1 MTHVVPVSVHLQ
13 TNFTLKWVVV
23 LRLHG
28 IFCLVK
34 ISRNFG
40 SAVNGK
46 HSLVCPTGKFLEK
59 VKILK
64 RSAPRLSKK
73 SFVRFNMAR
82 DEGLFILNWYHM
94 VAHNCHSKTKNLT
107 AKTKYLT
114 AKAKT
119 NHPQQ
124 KQIPTAKPKLF
135 CFCCEV
141 LVLLWGFWFCRE
153 VFCFCCEVFGFAVTV
168 VGHHSTSFSE
178 PKMGRC
184 S

>member
-1 MTHVVPVSVHLQ
+1 MVPVSVHLQ
-13 TNFTLKWVVV
+13 TNFTLKWEVV

-46 HSLVCPTGKFLEK
+46 HLLVCPTGKFLEK

-107 AKTKYLT
+107 AKTKYLM
-114 AKAKT
+114 AKPKT
-119 NHPQQ
+119 SRQ
-124 KQIPTAKPKLF
+124 KQITHSKSKYRQQNQSYFAFAVKY
-135 CFCCEV
+135 
-141 LVLLWGFWFCRE
+141 W
-153 VFCFCCEVFGFAVTV
+153 FCCEVFGFAVRYFV
-168 VGHHSTSFSE
+168 FAVRFLVL
-178 PKMGRC
+178 P
-184 S
+184 